1 MSFSGGGQR
10 RGLGTAVGF
19 VRWNR
24 EMQNNVPAM
33 DTRAINEQA
42 ASEVYMY
49 GSFVLRNSGAFGKFE
64 GQEGNQKPHFWG
76 RWRGRAMGMKVLAES
91 KISSLRPRQTDRLL
105 RNL

>member
-1 MSFSGGGQR
+1 MNIRETSTREKSSRAASMSFSGGGER
-10 RGLGTAVGF
+10 RGLGTSVGF

-49 GSFVLRNSGAFGKFE
+49 GSFVLRSSGAF
-64 GQEGNQKPHFWG
+64 
-76 RWRGRAMGMKVLAES
+76 
-91 KISSLRPRQTDRLL
+91 
-105 RNL
+105 